1 MSNFAKLKKKIIRIS
16 TKLTKDKKS
25 FHEIDVSKT
34 YIKNIG
40 GNCIILLY
48 PELRSPTQVV
58 PGVFSAAAHTLHSF
72 LCVVLFIATVNPVTR
87 YHHPTERR

>member
-34 YIKNIG
+34 YIKKN
-40 GNCIILLY
+40 
-48 PELRSPTQVV
+48 
-58 PGVFSAAAHTLHSF
+58 FSFNYNENNLSDDA
-72 LCVVLFIATVNPVTR
+72 I
-87 YHHPTERR
+87 